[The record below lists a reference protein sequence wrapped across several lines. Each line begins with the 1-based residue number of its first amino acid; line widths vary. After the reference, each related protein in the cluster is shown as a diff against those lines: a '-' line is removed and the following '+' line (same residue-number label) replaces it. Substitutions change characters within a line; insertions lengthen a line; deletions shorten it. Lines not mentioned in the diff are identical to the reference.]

1 MSCSTLFT
9 KPTHEDSVQE
19 GDCNPVGGT
28 NSPIS
33 SPLEDPQHLPSV
45 SFYVGYSQLEVLSDT
60 DHLKKCISIKAT
72 FCLRFE
78 VIGPSQFTYSE

>member
-9 KPTHEDSVQE
+9 KPTHDDSVQE
-19 GDCNPVGGT
+19 GYCNPVGGT

-33 SPLEDPQHLPSV
+33 SPLKDPQHLPPV
-45 SFYVGYSQLEVLSDT
+45 TFNVGYSQLKVLGDT
-60 DHLKKCISIKAT
+60 DHLKKYISIKAT